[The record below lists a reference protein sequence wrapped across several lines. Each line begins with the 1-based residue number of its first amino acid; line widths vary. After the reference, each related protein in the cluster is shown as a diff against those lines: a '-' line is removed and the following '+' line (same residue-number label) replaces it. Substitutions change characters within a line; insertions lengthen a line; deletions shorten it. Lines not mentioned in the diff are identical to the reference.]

1 MIERFKTSNVQ
12 TGHKRVE
19 EAKKKKKTLGK
30 HKKVS
35 TRNLA

>member
-19 EAKKKKKTLGK
+19 KAKKKKTLGK